1 MTALVMRGDAAHL
14 PLDDET
20 VDLVVTS
27 PPYWK
32 QRSYTDEGEHY
43 DGQIGSEE
51 TPQEYLE
58 ALFACTAEW
67 VRVLKPTGSMFID
80 LGDKYATRYSSA
92 RGGGRAGLNGDDGT
106 RRRSGQNHTGSPGKS
121 LLLLPERYRIG
132 CVDRHRL
139 VAREVI
145 VWCLSGGAR
154 LYARTSSG
162 DRPVMLRDLVRY
174 HQPADV
180 QLWNGERW
188 TQVLGWNHATDCDGA
203 LELELR
209 TGERI
214 GCTAGHRWPTQR
226 GVIRADEIRV
236 GDVIQTGRLPAPDV
250 PATPSALD
258 DEDIGWLVG
267 LYLAEGS
274 RTGGKGGG
282 RSVNSGGEILQFAGH
297 RREEARNARLG
308 RIAQAFHG
316 HANVYPISENGITCN
331 ISGAVLS
338 GIVDHYIGRGTAL
351 SKRLR
356 MTVWQRSDRFLRA
369 LMDGYLEGDGH
380 YDAKNDRWRLGFGQN
395 DELAADLRTLAARL
409 GAKISLRRGVTTCD
423 GHEFP
428 MWKGEWRW
436 TRSAHYNATQDGE
449 VVAIRFSR
457 AREFYDVGVAD
468 EPHLFALASGV
479 LTHNSKPNP
488 TPESAQDRC
497 RSTHEDV
504 VHLTKGQRYFAALD
518 EIREPH
524 TGTAHPQTMQ
534 GVTRDSNDGL
544 SHRALRRDPA
554 TYNALGKAPGDVWS
568 IQSQPLIVPAHLE
581 GHKAAFPMELPR
593 RIILGWSPSGICL
606 ECGEGRQ
613 PVATS
618 VRTFDGAPR
627 EDLPAWADSEAP
639 RRTLNGAGHWRFGT
653 DRRHLGYACAC
664 TPYTDHPGTGEHTE
678 RRGYSPGLRD
688 DHPQGTYHRDKGPYE
703 RVGPWREYHL
713 AGWTPPPTRPAVVV
727 DPFGGTG
734 TTAIVADALGRI
746 GVTVDRSG
754 GYCCTARWRSRDPS
768 ERAKAFEVPK
778 PPPVSDMQGSL
789 FGDDLGVL

>member
-1 MTALVMRGDAAHL
+1 VTALVVRGDAAHL

-27 PPYWK
+27 PPFWR
-32 QRSYTDEGEHY
+32 QRSYTDNGEHY

-58 ALFACTAEW
+58 ALWACTAEW
-67 VRVLKPTGSMFID
+67 KRVLKPTGSMFVD

-92 RGGGRAGLNGDDGT
+92 RGGGRAGLNGDDAT
-106 RRRSGQNHTGSPGKS
+106 RRRSGQNRTGSPGKS

-132 CVDRHRL
+132 CVDRLRL
-139 VAREVI
+139 VCREVI
-145 VWCLSGGAR
+145 EWCLSGGAR

-188 TQVLGWNHATDCDGA
+188 TQVLGWNHATDGDGA

-250 PATPSALD
+250 PVTPSALD

-282 RSVNSGGEILQFAGH
+282 RSVNSGGEKLQFAGH

-488 TPESAQDRC
+488 TPESAGDRC
-497 RSTHEDV
+497 RRTHEDV
-504 VHLTKGQRYFAALD
+504 VHLTRGQRYFEALD

-524 TGTAHPQTMQ
+524 SEDTTHPGRVRKAVNGQRHRTFAGDITASHP
-534 GVTRDSNDGL
+534 
-544 SHRALRRDPA
+544 
-554 TYNALGKAPGDVWS
+554 LGKPPGSVWT
-568 IQSQPLIVPAHLE
+568 IQSQPLIVPAWLGEDHY
-581 GHKAAFPMELPR
+581 AAFPMELPR
-593 RIILGWSPSGICL
+593 KIILGWSPSGICL
-606 ECGEGRQ
+606 ECGRGRR
-613 PVATS
+613 PVTSEATIED
-618 VRTFDGAPR
+618 RRGRKQRIIDLALDGAHGQDGR
-627 EDLPAWADSEAP
+627 GGERWKQTV
-639 RRTLNGAGHWRFGT
+639 RII
-653 DRRHLGYACAC
+653 GYACAC
-664 TPYTDHPGTGEHTE
+664 TPYTDHPGTGERTE
-678 RRGYSPGLRD
+678 RRGYVPDGRGG
-688 DHPQGTYHRDKGPYE
+688 HAQGTYHRDNGPYE
-703 RVGPWREYHL
+703 PVGPWREYHL
-713 AGWTPPPTRPAVVV
+713 DVWTPPPVRPAVVL

-734 TTAIVADALGRI
+734 TAGLVADMFGRI
-746 GVTVDRSG
+746 GVTVDRSAS
-754 GYCCTARWRSRDPS
+754 YCRIARWRTTDPA
-768 ERAKAFEVPK
+768 ERAKALEVPK
-778 PPPVSDMQGSL
+778 PPAVPDGQGSL
-789 FGDDLGVL
+789 FDDLRDAGML